1 MKRFQF
7 NLATVLGVRATQ
19 ETRAMESYALAVRDL
34 NDLNARRQKVRDSLD
49 EVMQRR
55 GKLLAQRAPSEEL
68 IQVQKSAAA
77 LREQWLAFEP
87 ELLKQQKVVNQRW
100 QLLLAARQRR
110 EGLDRLREKQSKRH
124 QADAQRKEQLSLDE
138 MTLMREHLKLASN
151 P

>member
-1 MKRFQF
+1 
-7 NLATVLGVRATQ
+7 
-19 ETRAMESYALAVRDL
+19 
-34 NDLNARRQKVRDSLD
+34 
-49 EVMQRR
+49 MQRR

-110 EGLDRLREKQSKRH
+110 EGLDRLRDKQSKRH
-124 QADAQRKEQLSLDE
+124 QVDAQRKEQLSLDE